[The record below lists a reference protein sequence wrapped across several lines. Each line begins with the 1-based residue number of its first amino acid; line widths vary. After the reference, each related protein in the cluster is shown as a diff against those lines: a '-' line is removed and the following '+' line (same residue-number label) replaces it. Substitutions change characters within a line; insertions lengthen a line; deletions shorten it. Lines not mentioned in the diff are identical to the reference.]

1 MRESTVAGRF
11 SKLLAVAL
19 CTLLLGVCTSASAQ
33 SLTFATFEAPGAG
46 TASDQGTFAASIN
59 NSGVGTGYYVDS
71 YGNPHGYLRA
81 RDGTIT
87 TIDIP
92 GPEGALD
99 ECGTTPSSINSGGAI
114 TGADC
119 FGGGFLRPP
128 DGTFTLFN
136 QSFPSGIN
144 DSGAITGNFPDTGY
158 LVRGFLRAP
167 DGTVT
172 TFDEPDAGNLTG
184 SCCGTNP
191 TAINT
196 SGTIAGFYIDGN
208 GAQHGFLRAPDGTFT
223 SFDPPGA
230 STEFSQG
237 TWAYSINQSGA
248 ITGWYYDANS
258 VIHGFLRAPDGTF
271 TAFDAPGAS
280 SANGLLGTRPYS
292 INTSGAITGF
302 YQDANGVVHGFRR
315 AANGTFTTLD
325 APGAGHGTFAF
336 SINQAGAIA
345 GNYWDSS
352 TVSHGF
358 VATDPQSPLHGP
370 PHGRHHGRGHRD
382 RD

>member
-144 DSGAITGNFPDTGY
+144 DSGAITGNFPHTGY
-158 LVRGFLRAP
+158 LVR
-167 DGTVT
+167 V
-172 TFDEPDAGNLTG
+172 
-184 SCCGTNP
+184 
-191 TAINT
+191 
-196 SGTIAGFYIDGN
+196 
-208 GAQHGFLRAPDGTFT
+208 FLRAPDGTFT
-223 SFDPPGA
+223 
-230 STEFSQG
+230 T
-237 TWAYSINQSGA
+237 
-248 ITGWYYDANS
+248 
-258 VIHGFLRAPDGTF
+258 
-271 TAFDAPGAS
+271 FDAPGAS
-280 SANGLLGTRPYS
+280 ANGLFGTQAYS
-292 INTSGAITGF
+292 INARGAIVGF
-302 YQDANGVVHGFRR
+302 YQDTNGGFHGFLR

-325 APGAGHGTFAF
+325 APGAARGTFAF

-345 GNYWDSS
+345 GSYWDSS

-358 VATDPQSPLHGP
+358 VTIPQSPLHNP